1 MSELFLKI
9 VNMSISAGWV
19 ILAVLILRLLLRKA
33 PKWITVLMWGI
44 VAVRLVCPFT
54 IESVLSLIP
63 SAETVSPEIMM
74 DPMPTVHTGVPVI
87 NHTVNPVITG
97 SLAPA
102 PGDSV
107 NPLQIWIPILSAVWL
122 IGVVVLLVY
131 TLISY
136 IRLRLRVR
144 TAVSLRDNVYESEN
158 VSSPFIL
165 GVIRP
170 RIYLPFNVRSTDAEH
185 VIAHEQAHIRRKD
198 HLWKPIG
205 YLLLAVHWFNPL
217 VWLGYVLLCRD
228 IELACD
234 EKVVKNLDFDQR
246 ADYSQ
251 ALLNCSVNRRMI
263 AACPLAFGEV
273 GVKDRVKSVLN
284 YKKPAFWIIII
295 AIIASVIVAV
305 CFLTDPKGEDDLV
318 DNSDSEYTD
327 KATGGASSKEWID
340 YFSSIF
346 SGDKTDEADY
356 ICIEDYEEKIISIP
370 QEEINAVCEYF
381 YEQNGMYDLHT
392 GFQNYCTVKGII
404 DVAGEECYYGRW
416 AYLVENED
424 GEQTHASTKCEFVLS
439 KDYAHHYD
447 AYTKDGDLYVGV
459 SRNYNQPVNDFLEYV
474 DELKAKYPMYF
485 NLPTSKGLV
494 VYIWQM
500 SEDSYSCG
508 LLPGSETEH
517 TDEEIWSLH
526 EAPSTLAEML
536 TIVSSYSIPKNEVS
550 IMPIVMP
557 HSSYAYTI
565 DEAYCKSVE
574 QTFWYGDFVNF
585 EKYNTIIDSAVF
597 DIDGDGN
604 DEECFLRIGPT
615 YGINTTTIS
624 AYKNGELEYYNL
636 LWTAP
641 LDMSFEEKSDGTV
654 VLRGEMDGNVYYA
667 DIFVNNGYIFL
678 SGDKDIWALGSK

>member
-19 ILAVLILRLLLRKA
+19 VLAVLILRLLLRKA

-63 SAETVSPEIMM
+63 STETVSHDIMM
-74 DPMPTVHTGVPVI
+74 DPTPTVQTGVPVI
-87 NHTVNPVITG
+87 NNSVNPIITET
-97 SLAPA
+97 LAPA
-102 PGDSV
+102 SGDSV

-122 IGVVVLLVY
+122 AGVTVLLVY

-158 VSSPFIL
+158 ISSPFVL

-170 RIYLPFNVRSTDAEH
+170 RIYLPFNISVNDAEH

-205 YLLLAVHWFNPL
+205 FLLLTVHWFNPL

-234 EKVVKNLDFDQR
+234 EKVVKTLDFEQR

-305 CFLTDPKGEDDLV
+305 CFLTDPKGEDDTATDTVLQ
-318 DNSDSEYTD
+318 NIDSFSELEGVYLTITTHDRDSAGFELLRIVWHNETATD
-327 KATGGASSKEWID
+327 IRYSESYSLEH
-340 YFSSIF
+340 
-346 SGDKTDEADY
+346 
-356 ICIEDYEEKIISIP
+356 
-370 QEEINAVCEYF
+370 
-381 YEQNGMYDLHT
+381 M
-392 GFQNYCTVKGII
+392 
-404 DVAGEECYYGRW
+404 
-416 AYLVENED
+416 
-424 GEQTHASTKCEFVLS
+424 
-439 KDYAHHYD
+439 
-447 AYTKDGDLYVGV
+447 DGDEWNDIRIDGSSASIDGGV
-459 SRNYNQPVNDFLEYV
+459 IESGATKEIIYTTRGFDVSMLGTYRLSSSFTDIDGKEYRASV
-474 DELKAKYPMYF
+474 TYSMFSPGFPPDRVSSVPTVPYDDIQRLKSKYPMYF
-485 NLPTSKGLV
+485 DLPTTEGLE
-494 VYIWQM
+494 VYVWQM
-500 SEDSYSCG
+500 SKNTYSCG
-508 LLPGSETEH
+508 LLPGRKTEY

-526 EAPSTLAEML
+526 ASPATLEEMRI
-536 TIVSSYSIPKNEVS
+536 IVGSYGIPINDVDVC
-550 IMPIVMP
+550 PIVMP

-565 DEAYCKSVE
+565 DEKYSSLIDNI
-574 QTFWYGDFVNF
+574 FWSGL
-585 EKYNTIIDSAVF
+585 TIYREPIADPTIDEATF
-597 DIDGDGN
+597 DIDGDGKV
-604 DEECFLRIGPT
+604 ERCRLTYGPT
-615 YGINTTTIS
+615 SGVFTFCLMVGEIN
-624 AYKNGELEYYNL
+624 EHLEYCNVFNARHMVL
-636 LWTAP
+636 
-641 LDMSFEEKSDGTV
+641 SFEEKADGTV
-654 VLRGEMDGNVYYA
+654 VVKGESEGNVYYM
-667 DIFVNNGYIFL
+667 DIEIIDGNISLNDNGQGVIHGYWGFQ
-678 SGDKDIWALGSK
+678 GVY